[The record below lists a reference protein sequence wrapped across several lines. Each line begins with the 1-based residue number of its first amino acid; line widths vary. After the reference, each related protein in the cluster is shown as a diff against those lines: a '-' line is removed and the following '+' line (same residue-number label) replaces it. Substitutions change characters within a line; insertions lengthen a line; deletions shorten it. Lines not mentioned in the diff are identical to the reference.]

1 MSKMRKK
8 IKPYIMLIPV
18 MIFIL
23 GIFIAGIV
31 SGLLQSLGYFPAIG
45 LKTITL
51 QYYKEILSSPSF
63 LKGLRFSF
71 CTSFI
76 SSLIAVILGVL
87 FSYLLLYDQR
97 RKGGPLVNIYKVPI
111 IVPHTIAALLIFI
124 LFTQSGWI
132 ARLMYHLGFIED
144 MANFTPM
151 IFDRQGIGVVMV
163 YVWKGLPF
171 ITLVTFDILRSVENK
186 YAKIAANL
194 GANHFQVFWYILFP
208 LILPTVA
215 SGFIIIFAFSF
226 GAFEIP
232 YLLGPST
239 PKALPI
245 LSYIHYNSVNLADR
259 PYAMV
264 INMCIAFCAFV
275 TVGLY
280 VLTFQF
286 IKKYNNQ

>member
-1 MSKMRKK
+1 
-8 IKPYIMLIPV
+8 MLLPV
-18 MIFIL
+18 MLFII

-45 LKTITL
+45 LTTFSL
-51 QYYKEILSSPSF
+51 QYYRDILSSPSF
-63 LKGLRFSF
+63 LRALRFSF
-71 CTSFI
+71 YTSFT

-97 RKGGPLVNIYKVPI
+97 RKGGRLVNNIYKLPI

-132 ARLMYHLGFIED
+132 ARLMYHLGLIENMTD
-144 MANFTPM
+144 FKPL
-151 IFDRQGIGVVMV
+151 IFDRQGLGIIMA

-171 ITLVTFDILRSVENK
+171 ISLVTYDILRSVENK

-194 GANHFQVFWYILFP
+194 GANHFQVFRYILLP
-208 LILPTVA
+208 LILPTIA

-245 LSYIHYNSVNLADR
+245 LSYIHYNSVNLAER
-259 PYAMV
+259 PYAMA
-264 INMCIAFCAFV
+264 INMCIALCAFI

-286 IKKYNNQ
+286 IKKYNSQL